1 MFQIDIVNARA
12 TQFTPTEA
20 KMRLTGFH
28 NVHGSSKNHKKKK
41 GIMREKILF
50 IACSNPLAPTLFQ
63 QCKQQPRRHFNRVKY
78 NRDES

>member
-1 MFQIDIVNARA
+1 MW
-12 TQFTPTEA
+12 
-20 KMRLTGFH
+20 LTGFH

-63 QCKQQPRRHFNRVKY
+63 VYAAAQKTF
-78 NRDES
+78 